1 MEKSEDLILPTFA
14 FYFFPNSLANMPRFI
29 VLGFAAAFVL
39 SVSAELET
47 VGFTLCE
54 ELAAL
59 GFWGAGGFTV
69 AVGVLFG
76 VLFCVLALAAA
87 SVDFFAG
94 EAGFAEAESF
104 FAMVAAASLLAPDF
118 IVPTLALAADGAEA
132 RRRSLGLYRPLIICD
147 TF

>member
-14 FYFFPNSLANMPRFI
+14 FYFFPNSLANMPRFV

-54 ELAAL
+54 ELAGL
-59 GFWGAGGFTV
+59 GFWGAGGFT
-69 AVGVLFG
+69 VGVLFG
-76 VLFCVLALAAA
+76 VLFCVLAFAAA

-94 EAGFAEAESF
+94 EAGFAEAVSF
-104 FAMVAAASLLAPDF
+104 FAIAAAASVFAPDF